1 MPYGNFDQHAQGVWD
16 FVRCQRSDGSYYGT
30 TGKCRKGSEVSAKQK
45 EALAKLKP
53 EQLKQLEKSP
63 KLSSIQK
70 KAVKEEI
77 VKHSGVG
84 GAKDKDGEED
94 AKAKYS
100 SLAKQ
105 SQEAMTRGDMATAM
119 KLNKE
124 AMDVMAK
131 INAQSE
137 KKAPGAQEKAGKID
151 KLLGELKKTDPIKG
165 SEVSSDD
172 KGVYIV
178 NKVGSHEVKT
188 LITPKTDGS
197 YEIGYKVNDSYT
209 KGGVEN
215 DRERVR
221 VALTAKRQYDKALST
236 LPEGT
241 KVRAFAF
248 DDDGGGDVRRAA
260 YGKLGF
266 KHQGNNVMTGVITN
280 GKVEA
285 MDFAEEGNSDVE
297 TWKAL
302 LFGDTK

>member
-1 MPYGNFDQHAQGVWD
+1 MPYGDFDQYAQEVWD
-16 FVRCQRSDGSYYGT
+16 FVRCQRADGSYYGSS
-30 TGKCRKGSEVSAKQK
+30 GKCRKGSEVSAKQK

-77 VKHSGVG
+77 VKQG
-84 GAKDKDGEED
+84 GEED

-100 SLAKQ
+100 SLARQ

-137 KKAPGAQEKAGKID
+137 KKAPGAQEKMGKID

-172 KGVYIV
+172 KGAYIV
-178 NKVGSHEVKT
+178 NKVGNHEVKT

-221 VALTAKRQYDKALST
+221 VALTAKRQYDMALST

-285 MDFAEEGNSDVE
+285 MDFAEKGNGDAE
-297 TWKAL
+297 IWKAL
-302 LFGDTK
+302 LFGDTN